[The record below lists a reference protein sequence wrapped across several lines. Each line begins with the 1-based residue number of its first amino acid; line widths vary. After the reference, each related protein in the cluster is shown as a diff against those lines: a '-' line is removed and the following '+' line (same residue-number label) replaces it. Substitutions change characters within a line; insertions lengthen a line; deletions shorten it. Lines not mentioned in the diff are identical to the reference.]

1 MSDNSINPS
10 KSIPC
15 IFCRYSPV
23 RARTTEIERTDSYVI
38 IEHKYICPK
47 CQNVARAVREKKEIK
62 PSE

>member
-47 CQNVARAVREKKEIK
+47 CQKRSTSCKREKRDKTQ
-62 PSE
+62 